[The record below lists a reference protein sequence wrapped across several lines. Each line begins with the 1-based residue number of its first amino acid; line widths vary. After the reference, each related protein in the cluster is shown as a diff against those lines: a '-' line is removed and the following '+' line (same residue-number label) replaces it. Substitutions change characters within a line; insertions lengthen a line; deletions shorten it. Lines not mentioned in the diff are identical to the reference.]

1 MRKVI
6 YANILTAWPVLFINI
21 DDSLNMGMQN
31 KENNN
36 TLV

>member
-1 MRKVI
+1 MLVSW
-6 YANILTAWPVLFINI
+6 LLDLLFINI
-21 DDSLNMGMQN
+21 DDSLNMDMQN